1 MAAKLDLK
9 VRLKTGIPGLDDVLH
24 GGLQPGHIY
33 LIDGTPGAGKTTL
46 AMQYL
51 IEGAARGEATLYVTL
66 SETELELRNS
76 AASHRWNLDGISIR
90 EYIPTDATLDKDAG
104 LTMFRSSEVEL
115 GETLTRI
122 LSDIETLQPR
132 RVVIDALSELRLLCE
147 ETLRY
152 RRQLLALKRFFIN
165 RACTVLMLDDRSD
178 IDRDSQ
184 VESIAHGV
192 ISLEHSFTPY
202 GGDQRRLRIRKLRG
216 QTYAAGLHD
225 YQIVTGG
232 LVVFPRLIASEH
244 RESFERRAA
253 PSGIAALD
261 SLLGGGPQKG
271 TSTLLIGPAGSG
283 KTTVAMQYVAA
294 AAARGEK
301 VSVYMFDELRDLLV
315 DRFEDVGL
323 KLNDL
328 VDSGMLAL
336 RQIDPTALSP
346 GEFADLVQRDV
357 KEGTG
362 MVVIDSLNGYLNS
375 MPHEGFLAAQLHELF
390 AYLGHRGV
398 VTLLVVGQQ
407 GIVGNNM
414 QVPIDASYL
423 VDSII
428 LFRFFELRGQVRKA
442 ISVMKKRGGSHEKTI
457 RELTIDIEGVSV
469 GNALNEFQGV
479 LSGVPSVVIAPP
491 LPATLAFVASNDK

>member
-1 MAAKLDLK
+1 MAAELDLK
-9 VRLKTGIPGLDDVLH
+9 TRVKTGIPGLDDILH
-24 GGLQPGHIY
+24 GGLRPGHIY

-46 AMQYL
+46 SMQFL
-51 IEGAARGEATLYVTL
+51 MAGAAAGETTLYVTL
-66 SETELELRNS
+66 SETESELRRS
-76 AASHRWNLDGISIR
+76 AASHRWSLDGISIR
-90 EYIPTDATLDKDAG
+90 EYIPTDALLNKDAG
-104 LTMFRSSEVEL
+104 LTMFRTSEVEL

-132 RVVIDALSELRLLCE
+132 RVIIDALSELRLLCE
-147 ETLRY
+147 EPLRY
-152 RRQLLALKRFFIN
+152 RRQLLALKRFFVN

-192 ISLEHSFTPY
+192 ISLQHSFTPY
-202 GGDQRRLRIRKLRG
+202 GEDQRRVRIRKLRA
-216 QTYAAGLHD
+216 QTFRTGLHD
-225 YQIVTGG
+225 YVIMTGG
-232 LVVFPRLIASEH
+232 LVVFPRLVAREH
-244 RESFERRAA
+244 HGSFERVAV

-261 SLLGGGPQKG
+261 ALLGGGPQKG

-283 KTTVAMQYVAA
+283 KTSVSMQYVAA
-294 AAARGEK
+294 AAARGER

-315 DRFEDVGL
+315 DRFREVGL
-323 KLNDL
+323 ELNEVIENQKLF
-328 VDSGMLAL
+328 L

-357 KEGTG
+357 NDGAS

-390 AYLGHRGV
+390 AYLGNRGV
-398 VTLLVVGQQ
+398 VTILVVGQQ

-428 LFRFFELRGQVRKA
+428 LFRFFELRGHVRKA
-442 ISVMKKRGGSHEKTI
+442 ISVMKKRGGSHERTI
-457 RELTIDIEGVSV
+457 RELTVDAKGVHV
-469 GNALNEFQGV
+469 GEALDEFQGV
-479 LSGVPSVVIAPP
+479 LTGIPTVISPPMPTALPGSGQ
-491 LPATLAFVASNDK
+491 

>member
-1 MAAKLDLK
+1 MAAKLDSK
-9 VRLKTGIPGLDDVLH
+9 PRVKTGVSGLDEVLH
-24 GGLQPGHIY
+24 GGLQAGHIY

-51 IEGAARGEATLYVTL
+51 MEGATRGETTLYVTL
-66 SETELELRNS
+66 SETESELRAS
-76 AASHRWNLDGISIR
+76 ATSHHWNLDGVSIR
-90 EYIPTDATLDKDAG
+90 EYAPTDAMLEKDSG

-147 ETLRY
+147 EPLRY

-165 RACTVLMLDDRSD
+165 RSCTVLMLDDRSD
-178 IDRDSQ
+178 VDRDSQ
-184 VESIAHGV
+184 VESLAHGV
-192 ISLEHSFTPY
+192 LSLEHSFTPY

-216 QTYAAGLHD
+216 QTYRAGLHD
-225 YQIVTGG
+225 YLIVTGG

-244 RESFERRAA
+244 HKSFERTAV
-253 PSGIAALD
+253 PSGIGALD
-261 SLLGGGPQKG
+261 ALLGGGPQRG

-283 KTTVAMQYVAA
+283 KTTVSMQYVAA

-301 VSVYMFDELRDLLV
+301 VSVYMFDELRELLI
-315 DRFEDVGL
+315 DRFHAVGL
-323 KLNDL
+323 DLDKLTAKGTL
-328 VDSGMLAL
+328 TL
-336 RQIDPTALSP
+336 RQIDPTTLSP
-346 GEFADLVQRDV
+346 GEFAGLVQSDV
-357 KEGTG
+357 NGG
-362 MVVIDSLNGYLNS
+362 ARMVVIDSLNGYLNA

-390 AYLGHRGV
+390 AYLGYRGV

-407 GIVGNNM
+407 GIVGTNM

-428 LFRFFELRGQVRKA
+428 MFRFFEIRGQVRKA
-442 ISVMKKRGGSHEKTI
+442 VSVMKKRGGSHERTI
-457 RELTIDIEGVSV
+457 RELTIDIHGVQV
-469 GNALNEFQGV
+469 GEALNEFQGI
-479 LSGVPSVVIAPP
+479 LSGIPSVQSISSPA
-491 LPATLAFVASNDK
+491 LPVL

>member
-1 MAAKLDLK
+1 MAAELDLNTR
-9 VRLKTGIPGLDDVLH
+9 VKTGVSGLDDVLH

-46 AMQYL
+46 AMQFL
-51 IEGAARGEATLYVTL
+51 MAGAAAGEKTLYVTL
-66 SETELELRNS
+66 SETEPELRRS
-76 AASHRWNLDGISIR
+76 AASHRWDLDGVSIR
-90 EYIPTDATLDKDAG
+90 EYIPTDAMLDKDAG
-104 LTMFRSSEVEL
+104 LTMFRASEVEL

-147 ETLRY
+147 EQLRY
-152 RRQLLALKRFFIN
+152 RRQLLALKRFFVN
-165 RACTVLMLDDRSD
+165 RACTVLMLDDRSAL
-178 IDRDSQ
+178 DRDSQ

-202 GGDQRRLRIRKLRG
+202 GGDQRRLRIRKLRA
-216 QTYAAGLHD
+216 QTFRTGLHD
-225 YQIVTGG
+225 YVIATGG
-232 LVVFPRLIASEH
+232 LVVFPRLVASEH
-244 RESFERRAA
+244 QVSFERVAV

-261 SLLGGGPQKG
+261 ALLGGGPQKG

-283 KTTVAMQYVAA
+283 KTSLAMQYVAA
-294 AAARGEK
+294 TAARGER

-315 DRFEDVGL
+315 DRFQEVGL
-323 KLNDL
+323 KL
-328 VDSGMLAL
+328 SGVIENGTLAL
-336 RQIDPTALSP
+336 HQIDPTALSP
-346 GEFADLVQRDV
+346 GEFANLVQRDV
-357 KEGTG
+357 NNGTS

-390 AYLGHRGV
+390 AYLGNRGV
-398 VTLLVVGQQ
+398 VTILVVGQQ

-428 LFRFFELRGQVRKA
+428 LFRFFEIRGRVRKA
-442 ISVMKKRGGSHEKTI
+442 LSVMKKRGGSHERTI
-457 RELTIDIEGVSV
+457 RELTIDAEGVRV
-469 GNALNEFQGV
+469 GEALNDFQGV
-479 LSGVPSVVIAPP
+479 LTGSPAVISQPVPAIVSG
-491 LPATLAFVASNDK
+491 LSNDN